1 MHLDLSSLERAIAS
15 LNNSLQVMNAETTA
29 LLDNSVQD
37 VIHVGVIQNFEFTYE
52 LSHKMLKRYLEMASA
67 NPTSIEDIDFP
78 ELIRTGAEQGLLQT
92 SWDIWKGYR
101 KARGATSHT
110 YNEEKAQEVLAV
122 IPQFL
127 TEARYLLKQLQH
139 RSGGARGEDA

>member
-37 VIHVGVIQNFEFTYE
+37 VIQAGVIQNFEFTYE

-127 TEARYLLKQLQH
+127 TEARYLLKQLH
-139 RSGGARGEDA
+139 NRSGGARGEDA